1 MINTNNQKAIR
12 KSEDVLEKETYLRSR
27 HKDVKKWYNDNPE
40 LQNKCGYF
48 EWFILDM
55 VSFRYFGK
63 NWKIGNIGKRWKWSI
78 RNSWLLNQNP
88 KFQQPKSAVGRMH
101 RRN

>member
-1 MINTNNQKAIR
+1 M
-12 KSEDVLEKETYLRSR
+12 RSR

-55 VSFRYFGK
+55 VNSVILAR
-63 NWKIGNIGKRWKWSI
+63 IGRLETLERGGSGVFEIPG
-78 RNSWLLNQNP
+78 
-88 KFQQPKSAVGRMH
+88 F
-101 RRN
+101 